1 MLKAKQICDQ
11 NTQFNN
17 KVIKR
22 FLSFAKL
29 VKISRNP
36 LLKNKASVYIFVI
49 ALEFKIVLRRMYKYF
64 NYPCWCAS
72 RN

>member
-17 KVIKR
+17 KVVKM
-22 FLSFAKL
+22 FLSIVNL
-29 VKISRNP
+29 VKILRNP

-49 ALEFKIVLRRMYKYF
+49 ALEFKIILRRMYKYL
-64 NYPCWCAS
+64 NHSLWWTS